1 MKFYTNVFARGSK
14 IYVRGYEN
22 NRAFSEVIPYAPYLF
37 VDASKNA
44 KTSYHT
50 LDGSPVEKR
59 EFDSMKDARDF
70 VKRYE
75 DVSNFKVYGLTNF
88 PYLYIYD
95 TYHGDINYDV
105 SWINVISLDIET
117 DSSDGYGDVEKA
129 DKEVTAI
136 TISRRGEKVVFGLK
150 PYKSKSKK
158 VTFIRCDD
166 EYELLTKFLQVWQ
179 SGRFL
184 PDIVTGWNIE
194 FYDIPYLVNRI
205 RNVLGEKEAKKLS
218 PWGFLEERSIELFGK
233 ETTIYIPSG
242 INVLDYYSLYKK
254 FSFGNEESYKLD
266 HIAEKV
272 LGQKKLDFKMEGY
285 KSLDDMYQ
293 RNYEMFIDYNIH
305 DVTLID
311 MLEEKLKFIEQVIAF
326 AYDAKVNYSDTF
338 TTVKP
343 WDIIIHNYLLDRNIV
358 VPQNIKHHYD
368 GSLVGGYVKEPKLGL
383 SRWVVSF
390 DLNSLYPHLI
400 MQYGISPETLANV
413 IRDGW
418 PSIDELL
425 KGDLGNLE
433 EEYAYA
439 ANGTM
444 YRKDKQGFLPA
455 LMEKM
460 YNDRVEYKKKM
471 IEAKKKIEKINNEMI
486 KRGIS

>member
-1 MKFYTNVFARGSK
+1 MMNYTTDLSTLTDKDLDSLLN
-14 IYVRGYEN
+14 
-22 NRAFSEVIPYAPYLF
+22 EVSF
-37 VDASKNA
+37 Q
-44 KTSYHT
+44 
-50 LDGSPVEKR
+50 
-59 EFDSMKDARDF
+59 
-70 VKRYE
+70 
-75 DVSNFKVYGLTNF
+75 
-88 PYLYIYD
+88 
-95 TYHGDINYDV
+95 
-105 SWINVISLDIET
+105 
-117 DSSDGYGDVEKA
+117 A
-129 DKEVTAI
+129 DKM
-136 TISRRGEKVVFGLK
+136 
-150 PYKSKSKK
+150 
-158 VTFIRCDD
+158 C
-166 EYELLTKFLQVWQ
+166 
-179 SGRFL
+179 
-184 PDIVTGWNIE
+184 
-194 FYDIPYLVNRI
+194 YDI
-205 RNVLGEKEAKKLS
+205 G
-218 PWGFLEERSIELFGK
+218 
-233 ETTIYIPSG
+233 
-242 INVLDYYSLYKK
+242 
-254 FSFGNEESYKLD
+254 
-266 HIAEKV
+266 
-272 LGQKKLDFKMEGY
+272 
-285 KSLDDMYQ
+285 
-293 RNYEMFIDYNIH
+293 IDYNMH

-400 MQYGISPETLANV
+400 MQYGISPETLVNV

-425 KGDLGNLE
+425 KGGLGNLE

-460 YNDRVEYKKKM
+460 YNDRVEYKK
-471 IEAKKKIEKINNEMI
+471 
-486 KRGIS
+486 